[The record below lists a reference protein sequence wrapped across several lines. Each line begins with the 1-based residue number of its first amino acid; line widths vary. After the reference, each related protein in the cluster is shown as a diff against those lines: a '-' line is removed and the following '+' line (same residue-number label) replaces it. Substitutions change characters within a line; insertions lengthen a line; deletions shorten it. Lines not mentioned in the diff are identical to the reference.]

1 MNDEKIESHLRSLP
15 TPLLPVSWQREII
28 STALRAAQPTT
39 TTRQVWPTL
48 LLYLHHLFARNPVTA
63 TAMTALWVLIF
74 LFKATTPIDPQEKI
88 LLAHLDPNRPVY
100 LVSISDQ
107 ILLAQLALDQSEQ
120 QPLRQ
125 IP

>member
-1 MNDEKIESHLRSLP
+1 MNDEKLEQHLRDLP
-15 TPLLPVSWQREII
+15 APELPEAWRAEIL
-28 STALRAAQPTT
+28 SNATRAARVSDSKRPAWSP
-39 TTRQVWPTL
+39 V
-48 LLYLHHLFARNPVTA
+48 LLYLRNLCLRNPVTA
-63 TAMTALWVLIF
+63 SAMTALWVLIF

-107 ILLAQLALDQSEQ
+107 ILLAQIALDQSDQ
-120 QPLRQ
+120 RPLRQ